1 MYILCKAYEMYH
13 MMQLHTACSKE
24 SLSYKEAEDFC
35 ENKLAPKI
43 EEMATI
49 GKKVW
54 EEYCPIKIAVRVAN
68 YLRRHNFSVNARCFD
83 NEQEIIEIKW

>member
-1 MYILCKAYEMYH
+1 MINRNMANQMVIDYELAQVKA
-13 MMQLHTACSKE
+13 LD
-24 SLSYKEAEDFC
+24 KEAEDFC

-49 GKKVW
+49 GKRMW

-83 NEQEIIEIKW
+83 SEQEIIEIKW